1 MPGQFA
7 QWTNE
12 RRKSRLNGS
21 GRADPNCGHAAE
33 LVPAVRACAPF
44 TRTYTEYVS
53 SPVNPLVAIVGPT
66 GSGKS
71 DLSLRLAEQFQGE
84 VVNCDSLQIYRHFNI
99 GTAKTTEEHRR
110 GIPHHLIDV
119 LDPDEL
125 FTAGEYG
132 RRARSVV
139 RGITARGRLPVIAG
153 GTGFYLRALI
163 EGLFPGPQRDPD
175 LRSRLAAREARRP
188 GSLHRILARLDPPT
202 AARVHR
208 NDLPKVTRALEIC
221 LLTRIPATE
230 AFRQGRTALEGYR
243 ILKLGLNPD
252 RDRLYSYL
260 DERCRR
266 MFEAGLTDEV
276 RHILDLGF
284 APSAKPFESHGY
296 RQALQIIHGELTAA
310 EAVFY
315 AQRNTREYAKRQLT
329 WFRRESGVGWLRG
342 FGSEPAIQA
351 EAIRLTGEFLAGE

>member
-1 MPGQFA
+1 V
-7 QWTNE
+7 T
-12 RRKSRLNGS
+12 
-21 GRADPNCGHAAE
+21 
-33 LVPAVRACAPF
+33 
-44 TRTYTEYVS
+44 

-99 GTAKTTEEHRR
+99 GTAKTAEEHRR

-139 RGITARGRLPVIAG
+139 REITARGRLPVIAG

-163 EGLFPGPQRDPD
+163 EGLFPGPQRDSD
-175 LRSRLAAREARRP
+175 LRSRLAAREERRP

-202 AARVHR
+202 SARIHP

-221 LLTRIPATE
+221 LLTRRPATE

-252 RDRLYSYL
+252 RDGLYSYL

-266 MFEAGLTDEV
+266 MFELGLIDEV
-276 RHILDLGF
+276 RHILGLGF
-284 APSAKPFESHGY
+284 APPAKPFESHGY
-296 RQALQIIHGELTAA
+296 RQALQLMNGELTAT

-315 AQRNTREYAKRQLT
+315 AQRNTRQYAKRQLT
-329 WFRRESGVGWLRG
+329 WFRRESGVEWLRG
-342 FGSEPAIQA
+342 FGSEPAIEA
-351 EAIRLTGEFLAGE
+351 EAIRLTSEFLAGE